1 MSTRYFAASSASDRS
16 RPTRAEI
23 DIGSVFRRWRR
34 LPVVFM
40 PAHVSNRY
48 GASEKGSLSH
58 LLDDAMRAYVFGA
71 PCTAIVMCRAA
82 LEMVFKKHYGRGQW
96 ENEPLE
102 NLIVLASRKYD
113 FVQ

>member
-1 MSTRYFAASSASDRS
+1 
-16 RPTRAEI
+16 
-23 DIGSVFRRWRR
+23 
-34 LPVVFM
+34 M

-48 GASEKGSLSH
+48 GASEKGSLSQ